1 MAVNL
6 QPNLVYG
13 VTEDTSVLVLPM
25 PIEALRD
32 PTTFD
37 RAPIGQVWVN
47 TINATAFLL
56 TRVQNNI
63 STWVNQPG
71 GTAAFNSLTVTPGPI
86 ALTSALTTIT
96 GSANV
101 AQLIYLHAN
110 GGAAETIDIHAD
122 QGTGVASINMH
133 SDVGGVTISG
143 GLATADAIN
152 ITASNAAGGI
162 DIDSGTAGFIVDTT
176 GSISLDSALASN
188 VTTTGAGIDLT
199 VSSVGGSVVVTSNEA
214 VATAVTI
221 SATNAAGGID
231 VDAGALISLNTTAAT
246 GNIQII
252 AGTNTAAG
260 NAIVQGTYTGVVTLT
275 GLTTASAAIELI
287 TVTNALVSAT
297 SGVLVT
303 AANLGGNDAQMTV
316 TRVVPGVGSFVVTL
330 TNNGAAALNGNV
342 ILSFIVLS

>member
-47 TINATAFLL
+47 TVNATAFLL

-133 SDVGGVTISG
+133 SDVGGVTIAG

-162 DIDSGTAGFIVDTT
+162 DI
-176 GSISLDSALASN
+176 
-188 VTTTGAGIDLT
+188 
-199 VSSVGGSVVVTSNEA
+199 
-214 VATAVTI
+214 
-221 SATNAAGGID
+221 
-231 VDAGALISLNTTAAT
+231 DAGALISLNTTAAT

-275 GLTTASAAIELI
+275 GLTTASAATELI

-316 TRVVPGVGSFVVTL
+316 TRVVPGAGSFVVTL

>member
-71 GTAAFNSLTVTPGPI
+71 GTAVFNSLTVTPGPI
-86 ALTSALTTIT
+86 SLTSTLTTIT

-101 AQLIYLHAN
+101 PQVIYLHAN
-110 GGAAETIDIHAD
+110 GGVAETIDIHAD

-133 SDVGGVTISG
+133 SDVGGVTLAG

-176 GSISLDSALASN
+176 GSISLDAALASN
-188 VTTTGAGIDLT
+188 MTTTGAGIDLT
-199 VSSVGGSVVVTSNEA
+199 LSSAGGSVVVTSNEA

-221 SATNAAGGID
+221 SATDAVGGVVVSAGGTILLD
-231 VDAGALISLNTTAAT
+231 TVTAN
-246 GNIQII
+246 GEIQIV

-260 NAIVQGTYTGVVTLT
+260 NAIIQDTYIGVVTLT
-275 GLTTASAAIELI
+275 GLTTAPAATEDI
-287 TVTNALVSAT
+287 TVTNVHVAVT

-303 AANLGGNDAQMTV
+303 AANLGGNNAQMTV
-316 TRVVPGVGSFVVTL
+316 TRVTPGAGTFDVRL
-330 TNNGAAALNGNV
+330 TNNGAGALNGDV